1 MMIPLI
7 VPAPNLRK
15 NPFRFVSGDA
25 IDTLGRI
32 EPHSVDT
39 VFCLGF
45 FYHVANHMLL
55 LSKIARLKPK
65 YLILDTA
72 LYLDPHNVIALY
84 EDDPEGEANAA
95 RIGADAPD
103 RAVCGAPS
111 KGALELMLSS
121 SDGAL
126 PIMTGTERVSIDDCV
141 DYHEGWRVTLRVNCA
156 HHNVTIR
163 TIFARRSIHRLI

>member
-1 MMIPLI
+1 MATTARPMMIPLI

-121 SDGAL
+121 F
-126 PIMTGTERVSIDDCV
+126 
-141 DYHEGWRVTLRVNCA
+141 GWR
-156 HHNVTIR
+156 
-163 TIFARRSIHRLI
+163 FAYYDWHRAGIHR